1 MPMFAYTARDRS
13 GKQVSGTV
21 EANAEREVAGILF
34 EKSLFPVEVKASTGA
49 SQSLFG
55 GQKKV
60 KAQTMAMFYSQLAAL
75 LRAGVPMIVHSM

>member
-49 SQSLFG
+49 SRRAVGAFLSRDLWPLG
-55 GQKKV
+55 GRSSG
-60 KAQTMAMFYSQLAAL
+60 MA
-75 LRAGVPMIVHSM
+75 P